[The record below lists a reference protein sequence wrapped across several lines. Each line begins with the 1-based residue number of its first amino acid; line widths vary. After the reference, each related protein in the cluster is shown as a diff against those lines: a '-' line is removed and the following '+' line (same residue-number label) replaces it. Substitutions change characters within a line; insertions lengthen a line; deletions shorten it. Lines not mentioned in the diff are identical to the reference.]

1 MKNRIRR
8 MALSLVLSI
17 ALLVSFAAP
26 ALAANPTVA
35 ITVTAEVIAIT
46 NTQATWDI
54 GTVALDAVVY
64 FSTDGVQDDDWSAI
78 ENTGS
83 VVVDVAIQ
91 GTDIAGTTYDWT
103 LSTAA
108 GSEAYSL
115 YANDDD
121 TPTVYDIEVKSS
133 VYSDLATSFAVDDTK
148 AWSMEFTAPSAF
160 NAGDTGDEKSATITL
175 VASASA

>member
-1 MKNRIRR
+1 MKRFRRI
-8 MALSLVLSI
+8 ALSLVLAV

-26 ALAANPTVA
+26 VAAANPTVA
-35 ITVTAEVIAIT
+35 ITVTAEVVAIT
-46 NTQATWDI
+46 NTQATWGV

-64 FSTDGVQDDDWSAI
+64 FSADGNQDDDYSQI

-83 VVVDVAIQ
+83 VAADVEIQ
-91 GTDIAGTTYDWT
+91 GTDIEGGDYDWT
-103 LSTAA
+103 LATAA
-108 GSEAYSL
+108 GSEQYSL

-133 VYSDLATSFAVDDTK
+133 TYSDLATSFAVDDTK
-148 AWSMEFTAPSAF
+148 DWSMKFTAPSAF
-160 NAGDTGDEKSATITL
+160 NAADDGNEKSATITL